1 MAISAGTIK
10 NISTAIDGIIAEDEE
25 IQNYIAKKNAKE
37 DRHKKREQS
46 GKLYQLLAA
55 NQLGVG
61 ADLIDAIKKDSI
73 KKIASKKLIENDNG
87 NCIILINHG
96 TDEETKLPI
105 QRVIELPVY
114 EKLTQVKGKLTIK
127 NFLNQLN
134 WTKSIPLAID
144 PKKIEEKSKKAL
156 QIKERNLNSL
166 SKMVKQKWGN
176 VKIEE

>member
-1 MAISAGTIK
+1 MLAG
-10 NISTAIDGIIAEDEE
+10 
-25 IQNYIAKKNAKE
+25 
-37 DRHKKREQS
+37 
-46 GKLYQLLAA
+46 
-55 NQLGVG
+55 
-61 ADLIDAIKKDSI
+61 
-73 KKIASKKLIENDNG
+73 
-87 NCIILINHG
+87 NHG